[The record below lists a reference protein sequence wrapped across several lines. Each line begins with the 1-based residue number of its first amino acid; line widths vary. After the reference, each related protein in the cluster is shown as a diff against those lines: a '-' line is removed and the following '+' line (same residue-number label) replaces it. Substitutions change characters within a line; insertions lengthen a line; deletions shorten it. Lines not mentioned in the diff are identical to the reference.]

1 MGEGPGCGSVLGSSS
16 VCGARLGRG
25 QRRGAGLLTPGP
37 AVTHSD
43 QTSQGGPGGAA
54 ATSTP
59 HGCAPWLVTTRLS
72 SSLPGSSSLRDPG
85 GQSPYHLDTPSCPLR
100 SDVMAKASGRGNAVL
115 PVRRLP
121 TAHRCHVEQ
130 PASGHT
136 LAVITPQQPHS
147 TPQSPCPGH
156 GPSE

>member
-1 MGEGPGCGSVLGSSS
+1 MGEGPGCGSGLGSSS
-16 VCGARLGRG
+16 VCGARVGRG

-37 AVTHSD
+37 AVTPSD

-54 ATSTP
+54 ATSTT

-100 SDVMAKASGRGNAVL
+100 SDVMAKASGKGNAVL
-115 PVRRLP
+115 PQSGDFPRL
-121 TAHRCHVEQ
+121 T
-130 PASGHT
+130 ASGHT

-147 TPQSPCPGH
+147 APQSPCPSH